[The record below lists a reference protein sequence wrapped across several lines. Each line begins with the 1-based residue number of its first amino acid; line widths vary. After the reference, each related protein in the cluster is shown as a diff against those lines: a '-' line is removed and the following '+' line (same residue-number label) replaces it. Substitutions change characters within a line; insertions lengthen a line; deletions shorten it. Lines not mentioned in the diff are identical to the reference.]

1 MGTIKDRNGRD
12 LVDAKEIKK
21 RWKEYMEEWYKK
33 DLNEPDYYN
42 GVVSHPEPDIL
53 ECEVTWDLTSTA
65 VNKPSGSEPPGKTL
79 KHQQNYSNSSSSL
92 KDDAMPS
99 RFCIHYVS
107 KTGRLSSG
115 HRTGKGQS
123 SSQFPRRVVLKSV
136 LTIEQSYSSPMRV
149 RSCLKSCILGVSIM

>member
-53 ECEVTWDLTSTA
+53 ECEVKWALRSIA
-65 VNKPSGSEPPGKTL
+65 VNKTSGCHGIPVELFKTL
-79 KHQQNYSNSSSSL
+79 K
-92 KDDAMPS
+92 DDDIKVLHSICPQ
-99 RFCIHYVS
+99 IW
-107 KTGRLSSG
+107 KT
-115 HRTGKGQS
+115 
-123 SSQFPRRVVLKSV
+123 
-136 LTIEQSYSSPMRV
+136 
-149 RSCLKSCILGVSIM
+149 